1 MRKKG
6 RRQTKSPSLL
16 NYLAGIGG
24 GEGDE
29 YENEELNSATSPL
42 KRSQSAQEI
51 LTLLPEFEPYNH
63 NFRVVN
69 LTNP

>member
-42 KRSQSAQEI
+42 EA
-51 LTLLPEFEPYNH
+51 EPVGPGDSDSTS
-63 NFRVVN
+63 RVRTIQPQ
-69 LTNP
+69 L